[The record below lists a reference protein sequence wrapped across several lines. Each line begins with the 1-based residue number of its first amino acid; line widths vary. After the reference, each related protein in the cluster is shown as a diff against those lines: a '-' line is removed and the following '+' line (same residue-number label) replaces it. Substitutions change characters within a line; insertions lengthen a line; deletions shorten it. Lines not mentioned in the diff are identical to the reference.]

1 MISGV
6 IFDAFGTVVRI
17 GKRTNPYREL
27 LKHGR
32 RQGMSFDPAALH
44 IAMTM
49 NLSFLEL
56 ALHLGIALSPSKRE
70 ELTQA
75 LELELSCITPF
86 PDALVAIA
94 RLKEAGLKVGICS
107 NVANPYV
114 PIVKEIFPDMD
125 GYAFSCELG
134 VMKPNPAIYQAVC
147 NQMEVEPGCYFGNG
161 AGRVLMI
168 GDSRRCDR
176 DGPRLIGIMGFHLDR
191 AGCGPV
197 NNLLQF
203 VELVLDQN
211 RDPRV
216 PSFHSIPPD

>member
-27 LKHGR
+27 IRHGR

-44 IAMTM
+44 IAMTT

-56 ALHLGIALSPSKRE
+56 ASNLGIYLSPSKRD
-70 ELTQA
+70 ELIQA
-75 LELELSCITPF
+75 LDVELSSITPF
-86 PDALVAIA
+86 ADALGAIQH
-94 RLKEAGLKVGICS
+94 LKEAGLKVGICS
-107 NVANPYV
+107 NVASPYV
-114 PIVKEIFPDMD
+114 PIVREIFPEMD

-134 VMKPNPAIYQAVC
+134 VMKPNPAIYQAIC
-147 NQMEVEPGCYFGNG
+147 SQMKVEPGSYFGNG

-176 DGPRLIGIMGFHLDR
+176 DGPRSVGIMGLHLDR
-191 AGCGPV
+191 ARHGRID
-197 NNLLQF
+197 NLLQF
-203 VELVLDQN
+203 VELALN
-211 RDPRV
+211 RNHDP
-216 PSFHSIPPD
+216 SIGI